1 MSSKMNLDAC
11 VGWLGEVSIVAGKL
25 GILRHLATSGMV
37 LRYGAMREFFGYA
50 CGLSLESGVKLC
62 SWEVNEVL
70 HYVGW
75 QVPQNGD
82 VLLMSMIL
90 APFSYMSY

>member
-1 MSSKMNLDAC
+1 MQVWRY
-11 VGWLGEVSIVAGKL
+11 VGI
-25 GILRHLATSGMV
+25 
-37 LRYGAMREFFGYA
+37 FGYA
-50 CGLSLESGVKLC
+50 CGLALESSVKLC

-82 VLLMSMIL
+82 VWLMSMIL
-90 APFSYMSY
+90 APFSYMSC